1 MNFRTCS
8 ILVPLLLL
16 LLLLYTYPTSRTP
29 AIPTMS
35 ETRDFINGA
44 YYPSWRVYRQLPPSA
59 LQLDC
64 LNRVYY
70 AFVLANEDG
79 TLRFLDEYADCQI
92 SADGTTGCLSA
103 LSSNVKQQ
111 QQRQLQQLEQQ
122 RAPNNSSLTT
132 TKALVSIGGGS
143 GSKEFPALAAHSSS
157 RLRFARA
164 CRELVDR
171 FGLDGVDVDWEHP
184 QSDVDG
190 KNYVALLE
198 AVRAEL
204 PAPRYELTTALPVGE
219 YVLQHIDL
227 ARAAGSLDYLN
238 LMCYDFN
245 GPWTKVC
252 GHQSKLFPLASSS
265 NQRDIHP
272 ELRRS
277 GKGAVEYV
285 IARGFPAR
293 KIVLGI
299 PAYARTFGGARGPG
313 QPFQSSSE
321 IDYVD
326 LPREWVHGAKI
337 DQSVG
342 AAFYVD
348 PCQDQGGKGFVTF
361 DVPETVRRKAEY
373 VKSQGLGGLFYWTGV
388 GDIKGPE
395 SLVRAGYE
403 ALNT

>member
-1 MNFRTCS
+1 
-8 ILVPLLLL
+8 
-16 LLLLYTYPTSRTP
+16 
-29 AIPTMS
+29 MS
-35 ETRDFINGA
+35 GTRDFINGA
-44 YYPSWRVYRQLPPSA
+44 YYPSWRVYRKLPPSA

-79 TLRFLDEYADCQI
+79 SLRFLDEYADCQI

-103 LSSNVKQQ
+103 LYNVKQQ
-111 QQRQLQQLEQQ
+111 QQQLQQ
-122 RAPNNSSLTT
+122 RTNPNSSSL
-132 TKALVSIGGGS
+132 KALISVGGGS
-143 GSKEFPALAAHSSS
+143 GSKEFPALAAHRSS
-157 RLRFARA
+157 RSHFAKA

-171 FGLDGVDVDWEHP
+171 YGLDGVDVDWEHP
-184 QSDVDG
+184 QTDKDG

-198 AVRAEL
+198 ALRAEL

-227 ARAAGSLDYLN
+227 AKAARYLDYLN

-252 GHQSKLFPLASSS
+252 GHQSKLFALSS
-265 NQRDIHP
+265 NPMDIHP

-277 GKGAVEYV
+277 GNGAVEYV
-285 IARGFPAR
+285 ISRGFPAR
-293 KIVLGI
+293 KIILGI
-299 PAYARTFGGARGPG
+299 PAYARTFGGAHGSG

-321 IDYVD
+321 MDYVD
-326 LPREWVHGAKI
+326 LPREWVHNAKI
-337 DQSVG
+337 DQNIG

-348 PCQDQGGKGFVTF
+348 QSQGGKGFVTF